1 MINSQPINPSAVEAC
16 YSQSSLLGI
25 LLVCLTFSLFP
36 LTGSA
41 GEAKPEPI
49 TKAEVL
55 KSLKENAPAWE
66 AKIRTVSPRL
76 YFSSK
81 EWPQVQKE
89 IENMPPP
96 RAAIAAAFFAEMDRV
111 VAEPLPVYLPP
122 EQMVGK
128 RGDTKTLYSALEELW
143 QREIGDQIFALS
155 VAARLKPDAA
165 YKTKLHDLVMAA
177 VGFQTWGRSKNP
189 PMGDNSDLAAGHV
202 GRGIAVAY
210 DWHQDLFTEAEREQI
225 RKVVAERMSN
235 LLEGLY
241 GNAYWAR
248 GYQENHNQ
256 VSVAALGFCGIA
268 FYDEIPAAPE
278 WLAASRLNFIKVGDE
293 ASADGSSV
301 EGVSYWNYG
310 ITFILQYIEA
320 TRLIIDSGDLYK
332 LPFLKNAA
340 AYRLMAA
347 TPGLTGNLPWGDAV
361 TKDWAYP
368 HHIIYRLA
376 AEYQD
381 SDAAW
386 FADHLPTP
394 KGDALNLL
402 WARNA
407 PPSGPGPK
415 KLDDRL
421 EVNDLATSRT
431 GWESEDYV
439 LSLKGGFTNRNHS
452 HLDAGALALAFGN
465 EWVLIAPGYGKGAG
479 EGAYWQSNGGRWNY
493 FANATESHSTLLV
506 NGKNQRFD
514 HDARATITRFFSSPG
529 WNWTTMDLSRAYSDV
544 QAITRSVLH
553 RRGDYILVFDSVSAA
568 QPVSVEWLAQFRTA
582 PVQENGG
589 SLLENGKNG
598 ALRVTM
604 LEPALAF
611 SERAPTSPKVDVK
624 KEAHFT
630 YEISQSGQKIEFVA
644 LLQPVPGSKQ
654 TPPLKPRVESAAPEI
669 NRMEIA
675 GAGWTDHVVQSDKP
689 TELRF
694 PLSEPNNEARLTARV
709 AAIRTAGDK
718 AVSVL
723 ALDAT
728 SVQFSG
734 IEYHAA
740 NPCDLAIEAAPDG
753 GWNVTASRDV
763 RSQIQASD
771 GRKIH
776 FAPTESR

>member
-1 MINSQPINPSAVEAC
+1 MLTWFVASAL
-16 YSQSSLLGI
+16 SSAA
-25 LLVCLTFSLFP
+25 F
-36 LTGSA
+36 A
-41 GEAKPEPI
+41 GEAKPSPI
-49 TKAEVL
+49 TREEVL
-55 KSLKENAPAWE
+55 ESLKSHASAWE
-66 AKIRTVSPRL
+66 KKIQETSPRL
-76 YFSSK
+76 YFSGN
-81 EWPQVQKE
+81 EWPQVRKD

-96 RAAIAAAFFAEMDRV
+96 RAAIVSAFFAEMDRI

-177 VGFQTWGRSKNP
+177 AGFETWGRSKNP
-189 PMGDNSDLAAGHV
+189 PMTDNSDLAAGHV

-210 DWHQDLFTEAEREQI
+210 DWHKGLFTDTEREQI
-225 RKVVAERMSN
+225 RKAVAERMPS
-235 LLEGLY
+235 LLGGLY

-278 WLAASRLNFIKVGDE
+278 WLAASRLDFIKVGEE

-340 AYRLMAA
+340 AYRLMAS

-361 TKDWAYP
+361 TKDWTYP

-386 FADHLPTP
+386 FADHLPAA
-394 KGDALNLL
+394 KGDVLNLL

-407 PPSGPGPK
+407 PPAGPGPK
-415 KLDDRL
+415 NLDDRL
-421 EVNDLATSRT
+421 RVNDLATSRT
-431 GWESEDYV
+431 GWESDDYV

-479 EGAYWQSNGGRWNY
+479 ESAYWQSNGGRWNY

-514 HDARATITRFFSSPG
+514 HDARATITRFFSSTE
-529 WNWTTMDLSRAYSDV
+529 WNWTTMDLSRAYCDV
-544 QAITRSVLH
+544 QTISRSVLH
-553 RRGDYILVFDSVSAA
+553 RRGNYILVFDSVSAA
-568 QPVSVEWLAQFRTA
+568 QPVSVEWLTQFRTA

-589 SLLENGKNG
+589 SLLEKGKNG
-598 ALRVTM
+598 TLRITM
-604 LEPALAF
+604 LEPSLAF
-611 SERAPTSPKVDVK
+611 AERAPTSPKVDVK

-630 YEISQSGQKIEFVA
+630 YAVSQAGQKIEFVA
-644 LLQPVPGSKQ
+644 LLQPVPGTKQ
-654 TPPLKPRVESAAPEI
+654 TPPLKCRVESAAPGIRRLEI
-669 NRMEIA
+669 T
-675 GAGWTDHVVQSDKP
+675 GSGWTDHVARSDKAA
-689 TELRF
+689 EIRF
-694 PLSEPNNEARLTARV
+694 PLPEANKEARLTGSL
-709 AAIRTAGDK
+709 AAIHTTGDNV
-718 AVSVL
+718 VSVL

-728 SVQFSG
+728 SVLIPG
-734 IEYHAA
+734 LDYHAGD
-740 NPCDLAIEAAPDG
+740 PCDLSIDAAPDG

-763 RSQIQASD
+763 SAQIKSSD
-771 GRKIH
+771 GRKIR